1 MFFPGLF
8 LRRPN
13 IRHVGRYFN
22 DSLFTKEGEEMKR
35 TMIIAVV
42 LFLSVF
48 FLLSPS
54 PARAQAIENEL
65 YLITPVSKDVHDPAL
80 KAFAAYAQKKWNIQ
94 VKTSA
99 IPKGTPVA
107 YGQILEWKGRPQADI
122 FWGGEGTLF
131 DNLAAEKLLEPA
143 KIPKKILDE
152 IPATI
157 GKPVGLPLKDPKGFW
172 VGTTLEP
179 YGLIYQPKLL
189 KRLGVTIKNWDDLLN
204 PKLKGQIAQC
214 TPDRS
219 SSSHA
224 TYEVILETYGWE
236 KGWAW
241 LKKLAANTGIFTAR
255 SRDVP
260 NVVSKGEFAVG
271 FAVPSY
277 MAFAEVLAGYDVMFV
292 YPKNAYVTPEP
303 IAVLQGAPHPKAAH
317 AFIEFLLTEEGQK
330 LFSEL
335 GLYPITPKFKVQGPP
350 GSKQEMTVKFT
361 GGMRSFFDIPVGNVY
376 DDKIAGPKKRIEEVN
391 AYFRKEIAEKH
402 KELIQKKK

>member
-1 MFFPGLF
+1 MALFKAQVEKRDFKWKGGLA
-8 LRRPN
+8 
-13 IRHVGRYFN
+13 
-22 DSLFTKEGEEMKR
+22 MKR
-35 TMIIAVV
+35 TLMFLGLLAVV
-42 LFLSVF
+42 FVF
-48 FLLSPS
+48 FGGVAFP
-54 PARAQAIENEL
+54 QTIENEL

-80 KAFAAYAQKKWNIQ
+80 KAFAQWAKKRWNVD

-107 YGQILEWKGRPQADI
+107 YGQILEWKGRPQADV

-131 DNLAAEKLLEPA
+131 DALAAEGLLEQVQLPQQ
-143 KIPKKILDE
+143 IWDE

-157 GKPVGLPLKDPKGFW
+157 GKPVGLPLKDPKKFW

-179 YGLIYQPKLL
+179 YGIIYQPKLL
-189 KRLGVTIKNWDDLLN
+189 NRLGVEIKDWEDLLN

-224 TYEVILETYGWE
+224 TYEVILFMYGWD
-236 KGWAW
+236 KGWEW
-241 LKKLAANTGIFTAR
+241 IRKLAANTGIFTAR

-260 NVVSKGEFAVG
+260 NVVAKGEFAVG

-277 MAFAEVLAGYDVMFV
+277 MAFAEVLGGYDVKYV

-303 IAVLQGAPHPKAAH
+303 MAVLKGAPHPKAGH
-317 AFIEFLLTEEGQK
+317 AFIDFLLTEEGQK
-330 LFSEL
+330 LFAEL
-335 GLYPITPKFKVQGPP
+335 GVYPITPKYKVQGPP
-350 GSKQEMTVKFT
+350 GSGQEKAVEFT

-376 DDKIAGPKKRIEEVN
+376 DDKVAGDKKRMEDVN
-391 AYFRKEIAEKH
+391 SYFRKEIAEKH
-402 KELIQKKK
+402 KDIIKEK

>member
-402 KELIQKKK
+402 KELVKQKK

>member
-1 MFFPGLF
+1 MKGKKF
-8 LRRPN
+8 LGF
-13 IRHVGRYFN
+13 VLMVCV
-22 DSLFTKEGEEMKR
+22 SL
-35 TMIIAVV
+35 
-42 LFLSVF
+42 
-48 FLLSPS
+48 LLPVSPS
-54 PARAQAIENEL
+54 QAQPIENEL

-80 KAFAAYAQKKWNIQ
+80 KAFAAYAKKKWNVD

-99 IPKGTPVA
+99 IPQGTPVA
-107 YGQILEWKGRPQADI
+107 YGQILEWRGKPQADV

-131 DNLAAEKLLEPA
+131 DNLAAEGLLDPV
-143 KIPKKILDE
+143 KIPQAMWDE

-157 GKPVGLPLKDPKGFW
+157 GKPIGLPLKDPKKFW

-189 KRLGVTIKNWDDLLN
+189 KRLGVELKDWDGLLN

-224 TYEVILETYGWE
+224 SYEVILLTYGWE
-236 KGWAW
+236 KGWDW

-260 NVVSKGEFAVG
+260 NVIAKGEFAVG

-277 MAFAEVLAGYDVMFV
+277 MAFAEVLSGYDVMFV

-303 IAVLQGAPHPKAAH
+303 MAALKGAPHPKAAQ
-317 AFIEFLLTEEGQK
+317 AFMEFLLTEEGQK
-330 LFSEL
+330 IFMER
-335 GLYPITPKFKVQGPP
+335 GLYAITPKYKVQGAP
-350 GSKQEMTVKFT
+350 GSPAEKAVQFT
-361 GGMRSFFDIPVGNVY
+361 GGMRSFFDSPVGNIY
-376 DDKIAGPKKRIEEVN
+376 DEKIAGPKKRIEEVN
-391 AYFRKEIAEKH
+391 SYFRKEIAEKH
-402 KELIQKKK
+402 KDIIKGK